1 MKIILADDHNLVRDG
16 MRTYLMDLA
25 DDVEVFEADSL
36 TAALE
41 FKDNVADPD
50 LVLLDLQMPGMDGLE
65 GISRAKSVFED
76 ALVVI
81 ISGFFDKR
89 TVTAALE
96 HGASGFVPKTAS
108 GKSLLNALRLILDG
122 ETYVP
127 ATILTDGGP
136 TLPQL
141 KPQTPENFDE
151 SSPLGKL
158 SAREMDILKHLI
170 DGKSN
175 KEIARILDLQEITI
189 KVHLRN
195 TYRKIGASNRA
206 DAVRIAFQHGWQ

>member
-1 MKIILADDHNLVRDG
+1 MRGYLAD
-16 MRTYLMDLA
+16 LA
-25 DDVEVFEADSL
+25 ADVDVFEADSL
-36 TAALE
+36 TAALDL
-41 FKDNVADPD
+41 KDQAASPD

-65 GISRAKSVFED
+65 GIARAKAAFGD
-76 ALVVI
+76 APIVI

-108 GKSLLNALRLILDG
+108 GKSLIHALRLILDG

-141 KPQTPENFDE
+141 QPKTPETFDD
-151 SSPLGKL
+151 SNPLSKL